1 MKRYERDATHTF
13 HSDLLV
19 ELDCVLVRWILQVTV
34 IYVQPLVESEHEIS
48 LVLVFKCTFSWA
60 GEELTSLI
68 YFSVVRP
75 CLILHFHIEFIVGFL
90 SFLL

>member
-34 IYVQPLVESEHEIS
+34 IHVQPLVESEHEVS
-48 LVLVFKCTFSWA
+48 LVLAFTCTFSWA
-60 GEELTSLI
+60 GEELTQLNSS
-68 YFSVVRP
+68 FSHRVYSW
-75 CLILHFHIEFIVGFL
+75 FSFISTLVHSRL
-90 SFLL
+90 